1 MNMNANINLGKIWG
15 IPIGLNVSWFLI
27 FLLLTFSLSAGYFPT
42 QYPDL
47 GFVGYL
53 ILGMITTILFFG
65 SVLAHELGHAFLALR
80 NQIPVN
86 GITLFIF
93 GGVAKI
99 SREPRT
105 PGAEFRI
112 AIAGPV
118 VSMALAGL
126 FGLLYLLEATIPYLA
141 APAYYLM
148 RINFI
153 LAVFNLIPGFPLDGG
168 RVLRSIIWKLSGSYE
183 RATRISSIGGQIVAF
198 AFIGFG
204 IFQFFSGQVFN
215 GLWLG
220 LIGWFLQNAA
230 ASAYAQ
236 VNVQKSL
243 SGVTVSQAMQRDL
256 LTVPP
261 LTPVSYLVEGYVL
274 GAGKTSFLVVDGVQT
289 LGIVTL
295 QEIMAIPQA
304 RWRYI
309 TAQQIMVPLQRL
321 AKVEADAELLTALEK
336 LSNGETSHLTVMD
349 QDMLVGVLSR
359 DQVLRYL
366 RLRTELGV

>member
-1 MNMNANINLGKIWG
+1 MNANINLAKIWG

-27 FLLLTFSLSAGYFPT
+27 FLLLSFSLSAGYFPT

-47 GFVGYL
+47 SFIGYL
-53 ILGMITTILFFG
+53 VLGLITTILFFG
-65 SVLAHELGHAFLALR
+65 SVLAHELGHAFFALR

-112 AIAGPV
+112 AIAGPL
-118 VSMALAGL
+118 VSIALAGL
-126 FGLLYLLEATIPYLA
+126 FGLLYLVEQNVPYLA
-141 APAYYLM
+141 APAFYLM
-148 RINFI
+148 RINFF

-168 RVLRSIIWKLSGSYE
+168 RILRSLIWKISGSYD
-183 RATRISSIGGQIVAF
+183 RATRISSISGQVIAF
-198 AFIGFG
+198 AFIGVG
-204 IFQFFSGQVFN
+204 IFQVFTGQFFN

-220 LIGWFLQNAA
+220 MIGWFLQNAA

-243 SGVTVSQAMQRDL
+243 SGVTVSQAMQRDI
-256 LTVPP
+256 LTVPG
-261 LTPVSYLVEGYVL
+261 LTPLSYLVEGYIL
-274 GAGKTSFLVVDGVQT
+274 GGGKTSFLVGEEGQAQ
-289 LGIVTL
+289 GIITL

-304 RWRYI
+304 KWRYM
-309 TAQQIMVPLQRL
+309 TAQQIMVPIQRT
-321 AKVEADAELLTALEK
+321 VRIDADTDLFTALEK
-336 LSNGETSHLTVMD
+336 LSDEQISHLSVMERD
-349 QDMLVGVLSR
+349 HLVGILSR
-359 DQVLRYL
+359 DQIKQYL
-366 RLRTELGV
+366 RLRMELGV